1 MKSLA
6 NFLLRLLANFF
17 LWLAIN
23 LLYASVL
30 LTLSNYRNIDEE
42 IPRPSGA
49 LAWFVEIAGVGFAG
63 GLLGAL
69 VGASLGSAVVQSLPV
84 LIEAFP
90 LDTSDWVFSY
100 LLLIPFGWLILGP
113 LGSAGADA
121 STRVIRLRR
130 SRIYLI
136 GGGFGLAA
144 LVCLYLTLW
153 TKLSH
158 FI

>member
-23 LLYASVL
+23 ILYASVL
-30 LTLSNYRNIDEE
+30 LTLNNYRDTYRDIDEE

-69 VGASLGSAVVQSLPV
+69 VGATLGMAVIQFLPV
-84 LIEAFP
+84 FSSP
-90 LDTSDWVFSY
+90 LV
-100 LLLIPFGWLILGP
+100 
-113 LGSAGADA
+113 
-121 STRVIRLRR
+121 V
-130 SRIYLI
+130 
-136 GGGFGLAA
+136 
-144 LVCLYLTLW
+144 
-153 TKLSH
+153 KK
-158 FI
+158 